1 MIEND
6 VPNSKDL
13 MSVQQDHDL
22 AGDFA
27 DMFSDSHVLSDD
39 NVLAIDNPNDLILQL
54 LGKQN
59 QCKGSVHNQVVS
71 QHLITKSG
79 GK

>member
-1 MIEND
+1 MIEHD
-6 VPNSKDL
+6 VQNSKDL

-39 NVLAIDNPNDLILQL
+39 NVLAIDNPST
-54 LGKQN
+54 LGQTE
-59 QCKGSVHNQVVS
+59 SV
-71 QHLITKSG
+71 
-79 GK
+79 